1 MNSAESGLHLLFKAQ
16 AARTPDQPAIVF
28 RGERTSYAQLDQ
40 ATDALGIHL
49 LNCGVSTDDP
59 VGIFMETCPE
69 YIVASIG
76 TLKAGAAFMHMA
88 LDSPEPQLRAIL
100 SEAQPKVVI
109 TQARHLSRLKQLTG
123 THVLPIDSDPSWRDY
138 YAATSGV
145 EVASDDLAFLPYTS
159 GTTRD
164 PKGVMQTSG
173 SVISSYFAR
182 YKFSSYVVG
191 DRVAC
196 NIFFPWEFLRPL
208 LKGGTV
214 YVIPDDTIFLPRAL
228 TQFIAEHQIS
238 EVLFTPSLL
247 QAVLNSADPDLL
259 RDRLSSLQVVWLN
272 GEVVPTSLLKLAL
285 ELLPASANVF
295 NTYSISETHD
305 TCTIELTNLSTEG
318 MDACP
323 VGLPMD
329 GVTVRVLP
337 EGQSALVPSG
347 VGELY
352 IGGRGLARGYL
363 KRPDLDAEKFVT
375 LDGERYYATGD
386 LAEVDAGGMT
396 TIVGRTDSM
405 VKIRGYSVY
414 LGAIEETLRNH
425 CGVADAAVLV
435 ETEDETNKR
444 LVAYVVRG
452 PQTTWRVD
460 TASRTSKDLRTLLE
474 RYLPLYMVPSH
485 FVEIE
490 ALPLNQQTGKLDRK
504 ALPVPR
510 KGGFDAKR
518 LAQLPKHATS
528 TERHTALRELW
539 GETLD
544 IDSEFLEDDWNFF
557 DVGGDSLTGLALTL
571 GIEKTFGIELS
582 GTEVYEYPTI
592 SELASYLE
600 HRGPNMGSRISL
612 AEDSTLAP
620 DVVPRGSAPV
630 ARLSEASSVLI
641 TGATGF
647 LGAFLLD
654 ELLRA
659 TGRDT
664 RFYCLARDRN
674 PGPDASGNRILET
687 QRFYGLAGQS
697 MQQRIV
703 PVRGDLTQPRMGL
716 DDDEYQQLSD
726 EIDLI
731 FHCAASVNYAYPYSA
746 AKPHTVSGTLEALKF
761 ACNSKTKPIQYISS
775 NGVFPGG
782 DDSPYLENS
791 QIDDFVDRMEGG
803 YNQAKWV
810 AERLVWSAVSRGL
823 PVCIF
828 RPGNIGHHS
837 GTGTVNPN
845 DFLSLIIK
853 ACARLGYAPTAP
865 DWFFEMTPVDFLV
878 TAITRIS
885 DDPVH
890 LGKVYN
896 VVQQEPVPADQV
908 FDYMERHGYA
918 TERVPLGEWKS
929 RLAAMAEHEED
940 MELRVLVHS
949 LDSVESYLSDTSAYD
964 ISRFTEAIIGFG
976 LTMPSVDVAYV
987 TKCLRTRP
995 SHGVTKDSLAER
1007 PAPG

>member
-1 MNSAESGLHLLFKAQ
+1 MNSTEGGLHQLFKAQ
-16 AARTPDQPAIVF
+16 AANTPDDPAIVF
-28 RGERTSYAQLDQ
+28 RGQRTSYAQLDQ
-40 ATDALGIHL
+40 ATDALGAYL
-49 LNCGVSTDDP
+49 LDRGVSTDDP

-76 TLKAGAAFMHMA
+76 TLKAGAAFMPMA

-109 TQARHLSRLKQLTG
+109 TQARYLSRLKQITG
-123 THVLPIDSDPSWRDY
+123 THVLPIDSGQSWRNC

-159 GTTRD
+159 GTTGD

-182 YKFSSYVVG
+182 YKFSSYAVG

-196 NIFFPWEFLRPL
+196 NIFLPWEFLRPL

-214 YVIPDDTIFLPRAL
+214 YVIPDDIVFLPRAL
-228 TQFIAEHQIS
+228 TQFIAGHQIS

-247 QAVLNSADPDLL
+247 QGILNSAGPELL
-259 RDRLSSLQVVWLN
+259 RDRLSSLRVVWLN

-285 ELLPASANVF
+285 DLLPISARVF

-323 VGLPMD
+323 VGPPMD

-337 EGQSALVPSG
+337 EGQSALAPSG

-386 LAEVDAGGMT
+386 LAEVDARGMT

-414 LGAIEETLRNH
+414 LGAIEEALRKH
-425 CGVADAAVLV
+425 CGVADAAVLA
-435 ETEDETNKR
+435 EKQDETNKR

-452 PQTTWRVD
+452 LQATWKVD
-460 TASRTSKDLRTLLE
+460 TASRTSRDLRTLLE

-485 FVEIE
+485 FVEME
-490 ALPLNQQTGKLDRK
+490 VLPLNQQTGKLDRK
-504 ALPVPR
+504 ALPVLR
-510 KGGFDAKR
+510 KGGSGAKKP
-518 LAQLPKHATS
+518 AQLPKHATA
-528 TERHTALRELW
+528 TERRTALRELW
-539 GETLD
+539 GEALD
-544 IDSEFLEDDWNFF
+544 VDSESLRDHWNFF
-557 DVGGDSLTGLALTL
+557 DLGGNSLTGLALTL
-571 GIEKTFGIELS
+571 GIEEAFGIELS

-592 SELASYLE
+592 SELAAYLE
-600 HRGPNMGSRISL
+600 HRGPNMESRISL

-620 DVVPRGSAPV
+620 DIAPKDDARV
-630 ARLSEASSVLI
+630 GRLSEASSVLI

-654 ELLRA
+654 ELLRV
-659 TGRDT
+659 TSQDT
-664 RFYCLARDRN
+664 RFYCLARDPN
-674 PGPDASGNRILET
+674 PDPGMSANRILET
-687 QRFYGLAGQS
+687 QRLYGLAGQS
-697 MQQRIV
+697 MQHRIV
-703 PVRGDLTQPRMGL
+703 SVSGDLTQPRMGL
-716 DDDEYQQLSD
+716 YDEEYQRLSD

-731 FHCAASVNYAYPYSA
+731 FHCAASVNYAYPYAA
-746 AKPHTVSGTLEALKF
+746 AKSHTVGGTLEVLKF
-761 ACNSKTKPIQYISS
+761 ACNSTTKPIQYISS

-782 DDSPYLENS
+782 DDTPYLENS

-853 ACARLGYAPTAP
+853 ACARLGCAPMAP
-865 DWFFEMTPVDFLV
+865 DWFFEMTPVDFLA

-885 DDPVH
+885 DDPAH

-896 VVQQEPVPADQV
+896 VVQQDPVPADQV
-908 FDYMERHGYA
+908 FAYMERHGYA

-929 RLAAMAEHEED
+929 RLAATAEREED

-949 LDSVESYLSDTSAYD
+949 LDSVGSYLSDNSAYD
-964 ISRFTEAIIGFG
+964 ISRFAEAIAGFG

-987 TKCLRTRP
+987 TKFLWT
-995 SHGVTKDSLAER
+995 
-1007 PAPG
+1007 